1 MAEPRR
7 SIGFGRLAVIAVAL
21 GLVFIAIGVVRD
33 DAAPTP
39 SGSPE
44 PGALAGVVV
53 ALDPGHNGGNAANPA
68 ELAVSV
74 PDGRGG
80 SKACNTTGTQTADGY
95 PEHAFA
101 WDVAVR
107 TRSLL
112 EAMGA
117 TVLLTR
123 DSDDGVGPC
132 VDVRGR
138 FGQENDA
145 DLVVS
150 IHGNGSENAGLRGYF
165 AIVSEPPLNPTQGAP
180 SLALAQ
186 ALLEA
191 LDDAGLTR
199 SSSYPE
205 GLSFRSDLAGLNHAE
220 RPAVL
225 LELGEMRSPEDAA
238 LMSSAGGRQ
247 TYAAAVATGIAT
259 WAQGTALS

>member
-1 MAEPRR
+1 MTGTRR
-7 SIGFGRLAVIAVAL
+7 SIGFGWLAIIAVVL
-21 GLVFIAIGVVRD
+21 GLLIIGISIARD

-39 SGSPE
+39 SGSPTR
-44 PGALAGVVV
+44 AVLDGVIV

-68 ELAVSV
+68 EIRASV

-80 SKACNTTGTQTADGY
+80 AKACNTAGTATPDGY
-95 PEHAFA
+95 AEHAFA

-112 EAMGA
+112 EALGA

-150 IHGNGSENAGLRGYF
+150 LHGDGSENADLRGHF
-165 AIVSEPPLNPTQGAP
+165 AIVSEPPLNPAQGAP

-186 ALLEA
+186 ALLDA
-191 LDDAGLTR
+191 LDDAGFAR
-199 SSSYPE
+199 STSYPE
-205 GLSFRSDLAGLNHAE
+205 GLSLRSDIAGLNHAE
-220 RPAVL
+220 RPATL
-225 LELGEMRSPEDAA
+225 LELGEMRNAEDAA
-238 LMSSAGGRQ
+238 VMSSVEGREA
-247 TYAAAVATGIAT
+247 YAAAVAAGIVA
-259 WAQGTALS
+259 WVEGADLD